1 MRFPLLDGFLTMVW
15 FFLWILWIILMV
27 MIVLDIFR
35 SRDLKG
41 WAKAVW
47 LVVIL
52 VLPYAGVLV
61 YLIARGTRMHE
72 RRVREAQEQEQ
83 AVRAFVKDGAAS
95 PGSDNGHGTA
105 EDLSKLADLRTK
117 GLLSEAEFQQGK
129 AKILASTPS

>member
-1 MRFPLLDGFLTMVW
+1 MRFPLLDGFLTMVY

-27 MIVLDIFR
+27 MIVMDIFR

-47 LVVIL
+47 LIVIL

-72 RRVREAQEQEQ
+72 RRVAEAQEQEQ
-83 AVRAFVKDGAAS
+83 AVHAFVKDATA
-95 PGSDNGHGTA
+95 PAPSDNGHGTA
-105 EDLSKLADLRTK
+105 ADLSQLADLRTK